1 MPQGLLAAGGGVHFD
16 AMSILQ
22 VHARRFKRAVGW
34 RVAPDSSR
42 CYSETGEASARRLHI
57 ASHSAPIKVS
67 AMHAEAI
74 AKTIN
79 KRSLVRD
86 FTTHV
91 PTITDDMGRGTGLAE
106 G

>member
-1 MPQGLLAAGGGVHFD
+1 
-16 AMSILQ
+16 
-22 VHARRFKRAVGW
+22 
-34 RVAPDSSR
+34 
-42 CYSETGEASARRLHI
+42 
-57 ASHSAPIKVS
+57 
-67 AMHAEAI
+67 MHAEAI